1 MKKIS
6 FVALAALLAIGA
18 QATVVVKVQQSVP
31 GTSGITPET
40 LANYNC
46 FFLSGT
52 ELRNAMGD
60 DPTKDFAG
68 VEAITAYLNDDF
80 SVNYEKILKNSYST
94 LADPGEK
101 YLDFRYG
108 NDQMAS
114 RFGIVIYNP
123 VDGSA
128 SGVEDITYF
137 RVFYGDGKSAINDS
151 AANSGIWASGWSATS
166 AVPEPTSGLLLL
178 LGVAGLALR
187 RKQRC

>member
-1 MKKIS
+1 MKKLMI
-6 FVALAALLAIGA
+6 LAAVAAMAMGA

-46 FFLSGT
+46 FFLSAT
-52 ELRNAMGD
+52 DLRNAMGA
-60 DPTKDFAG
+60 DPTTDFAG

-80 SVNYEKILKNSYST
+80 AVNYEKIWNSKYGT
-94 LADPGEK
+94 VADPGEK
-101 YLDFRYG
+101 YLDFRNS

-123 VDGSA
+123 VDGKT
-128 SGVEDITYF
+128 SGVDDITYF

-151 AANSGIWASGWSATS
+151 VANSGI
-166 AVPEPTSGLLLL
+166 
-178 LGVAGLALR
+178 
-187 RKQRC
+187 